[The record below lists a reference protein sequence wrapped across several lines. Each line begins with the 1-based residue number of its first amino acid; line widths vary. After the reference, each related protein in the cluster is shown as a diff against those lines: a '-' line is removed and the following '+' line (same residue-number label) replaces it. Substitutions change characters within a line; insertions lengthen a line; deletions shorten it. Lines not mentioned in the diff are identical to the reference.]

1 MHSGKEFL
9 MMHMTLSGEIA
20 LVMGAIGV
28 VLTVLSD
35 LMKRMIPLR
44 LFAIVANVAFGLHNV
59 LVADWINTTLQ
70 VVLLAVNVYRLW
82 DLQRMLAAI
91 ENARVDTP
99 VHEWLLPY
107 TTKKIFGP
115 GHVLFAK
122 GDVAHEIIYVS
133 EGTVRIAESGHTL
146 GVGALVGEIGLFSAD
161 HKRTATIVCETRCV
175 CHTMTD
181 EAIHLLYFQNP
192 ELGFYLIRLVVQR
205 LLQDLQRNDPTIDP
219 VASP

>member
-1 MHSGKEFL
+1 ML
-9 MMHMTLSGEIA
+9 HMTLSGEVA
-20 LVMGAIGV
+20 LVLGAIGV

-44 LFAIVANVAFGLHNV
+44 LFAIVANIAFGLHNV
-59 LVADWINTTLQ
+59 LVHDWINTTLQ
-70 VVLLAVNVYRLW
+70 VVLLSVNVYRLW
-82 DLQRMLAAI
+82 DLQRLLKAI

-107 TTKKIFGP
+107 TTKKVFDA

-122 GDVAHEIIYVS
+122 GDDAHELIYVS
-133 EGTVRIAESGHTL
+133 DGAVRIAESGHTL

-161 HKRTATIVCETRCV
+161 RKRTATIVCETRCV
-175 CHTMTD
+175 CHVMTD

-205 LLQDLQRNDPTIDP
+205 LMQDLSRRDMP
-219 VASP
+219 VAST